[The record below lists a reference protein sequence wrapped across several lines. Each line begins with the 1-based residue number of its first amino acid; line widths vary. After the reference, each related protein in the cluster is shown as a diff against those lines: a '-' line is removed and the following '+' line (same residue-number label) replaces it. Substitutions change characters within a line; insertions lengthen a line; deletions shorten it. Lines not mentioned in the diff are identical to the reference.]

1 MKRDP
6 GYRRQKVQTQL
17 RPTIQQEGEGIQRR
31 LQDTEP
37 CLGHRGQAWVTLTS
51 HKVHPITRKP
61 MSWHDNLEEPADVKF
76 LNVIHHAAHGPR
88 MKYSETQTEAQ
99 EIGWNPRP
107 LINPDRQDKRLN
119 HFKVYRDI
127 TLYKAKLWRL
137 GEENY
142 LK

>member
-1 MKRDP
+1 MAGHTGQRVIHDEVHQHQILQELILKELRT
-6 GYRRQKVQTQL
+6 QKLYTKYHVNPL
-17 RPTIQQEGEGIQRR
+17 
-31 LQDTEP
+31 
-37 CLGHRGQAWVTLTS
+37 S
-51 HKVHPITRKP
+51 KVHPITRKP

-119 HFKVYRDI
+119 HFKVYQDI

-142 LK
+142 MK

>member
-1 MKRDP
+1 MSVSQ
-6 GYRRQKVQTQL
+6 YRPPDHMNQESWGRQND
-17 RPTIQQEGEGIQRR
+17 IGNEQEHLCPSMLFWKI
-31 LQDTEP
+31 
-37 CLGHRGQAWVTLTS
+37 
-51 HKVHPITRKP
+51 HPITRKP